1 MYCETKVIQKNLQ
14 IRCGKDEKKVMNMYI
29 MYTHKHTYT
38 HIYILLLTFT
48 KEKKSS
54 LNTFFSKAV
63 MKPVMHLLLIAS
75 QN

>member
-1 MYCETKVIQKNLQ
+1 M
-14 IRCGKDEKKVMNMYI
+14 KKSNEYVYYV
-29 MYTHKHTYT
+29 YTHTHTHTHT